1 VPDFPVEPA
10 SVDDVRAIA
19 RRRSFDEAGIRF
31 ALESAERG
39 TAWVARDAAESIG
52 VAIAHDA
59 EGERYVGDLFVE
71 PSYRG
76 RGVGRDLLGQAL
88 RDCDE
93 RARVLLVDPADS
105 AAVALALR
113 QRLSLRDSLLRLAGS
128 IPKEEE
134 LAKMAAGNYRFG
146 VEPIDAAAHAFGL
159 RGLDRETR
167 GTVRDADHADFA
179 LRATGN
185 AFFLNGEF
193 VAYTYVWPDG
203 RVGPIASASQ
213 NYIVQILAHALL
225 TLTRRYNASWCSS
238 LVPGSNVRV
247 ARAAMRAG
255 LRITQTLA
263 IASDAVSMD
272 LSAYV
277 AGHTLTL

>member
-1 VPDFPVEPA
+1 MSEFPVEPA

-31 ALESAERG
+31 ALDSAERG
-39 TAWVARDAAESIG
+39 AAWVARDAGESVGI
-52 VAIAHDA
+52 AIAHDA

-76 RGVGRDLLGQAL
+76 RGVGRELLAEAL

-93 RARVLLVDPADS
+93 RARLLLIDPSDS
-105 AAVALALR
+105 AAAALALR
-113 QRLSLRDSLLRLAGS
+113 QRLSLRDALLRIAGA

-134 LAKMAAGNYRFG
+134 LAKMAAGEYRFG

-159 RGLDRETR
+159 RGLDRQAR
-167 GTVRDADHADFA
+167 GASRDADHAGFA
-179 LRATGN
+179 LHATGN

-193 VAYTYVWPDG
+193 VAYTYVWADG
-203 RVGPIASASQ
+203 RIGPIACASQ

-225 TLTRRYNASWCSS
+225 TLARRYNASWCSA
-238 LVPGSNVRV
+238 LVPGSNLRV
-247 ARAAMRAG
+247 ARATMRAG
-255 LRITQTLA
+255 LRIVQSFA
-263 IASDAVSMD
+263 IATDALAMD
-272 LSAYV
+272 LSAFV